1 MIFLPGLGRL
11 PGGRGTDSPGQMSS
25 GALLLILGINLKE
38 QITEHANK
46 LQERKME
53 NMEMKRSKRQRIVKS
68 RQERTEW
75 FNIDLSLGCFFTW
88 SSCNYTALKF

>member
-11 PGGRGTDSPGQMSS
+11 PGGRGTDSPGQMFPR
-25 GALLLILGINLKE
+25 ALLLILGINLKE
-38 QITEHANK
+38 QITEYANK
-46 LQERKME
+46 LQERKIK
-53 NMEMKRSKRQRIVKS
+53 NMEMRRSKTQRIVKS

-75 FNIDLSLGCFFTW
+75 LNIDLSLGCFFIW